1 MKFEDDKSLDKV
13 EATCR
18 PGNTWDEPVWLKC
31 VESKIHYT
39 IFQLT
44 KDDFTD
50 FLAKLCPE
58 PPPPPEGG
66 SAKVKKDGVLFGTNC
81 STGGI
86 FETVGG
92 AGNCEAITIK
102 QISSEYPVSTYQLG
116 LENSLKGERKAAVMI
131 LTFSRGSFPNYTYL
145 NFTGEV

>member
-1 MKFEDDKSLDKV
+1 MIL
-13 EATCR
+13 
-18 PGNTWDEPVWLKC
+18 L
-31 VESKIHYT
+31 I
-39 IFQLT
+39 
-44 KDDFTD
+44 

-58 PPPPPEGG
+58 PPPPPKGG

-131 LTFSRGSFPNYTYL
+131 LTFSRGMNYTYL